1 MVLPTRRIPAV
12 HWHIWFGPI
21 STLANEPNCHDR
33 IALLI
38 ESERHTNGLLGRS
51 LDIRYPLSPRV
62 KGRDRGGLR
71 TKRACPMDLRIPF
84 RTKETLGRKRN
95 DVSLVLPFSIRR
107 FLQTT

>member
-1 MVLPTRRIPAV
+1 MSINELDVFLRSPVLAYLVRSD
-12 HWHIWFGPI
+12 I

-62 KGRDRGGLR
+62 KGRDREEG
-71 TKRACPMDLRIPF
+71 
-84 RTKETLGRKRN
+84 
-95 DVSLVLPFSIRR
+95 
-107 FLQTT
+107 